1 MPATAAAADV
11 GQAVDDALS
20 AALDADAAV
29 SPPAYDAPPR
39 QAAAADPE
47 APHGRD
53 GDGTPLAPHGIG
65 KNGRPRI
72 KPAGPGRG
80 KTKDAQPRVTDKP
93 PATAV
98 VAPGGTQASGRDYS
112 EDLAGLGLSVWVGA
126 SALKGGRLPLI
137 KVPVPDL
144 RPFAYVW
151 HAELGRGVA
160 AWNNAAQH
168 NAAVRG
174 WVEKLAGEGSWQWVI
189 GVGIWSANL
198 LAGFQELAAKEN
210 AGLRAQ
216 AAAANDANLQAF
228 LAEQLAAA
236 DPVPAAA

>member
-1 MPATAAAADV
+1 MAAAAAPPAAGDV
-11 GQAVDDALS
+11 DSAFD
-20 AALDADAAV
+20 AALNKDAAI

-39 QAAAADPE
+39 QAVSADPD

-53 GDGTPLAPHGIG
+53 EDGKPLAPHGIG
-65 KNGRPRI
+65 ANGRPRI

-80 KTKDAQPRVTDKP
+80 KKKDAAPRVTDKP
-93 PATAV
+93 AAAVATTGQ
-98 VAPGGTQASGRDYS
+98 APGRDYS

-126 SALKGGRLPLI
+126 SALKGGKLPVL

-151 HAELGRGVA
+151 HDQLGAGVA

-168 NAAVRG
+168 NATVRG

-198 LAGFQELAAKEN
+198 LAGFQELAAKDN
-210 AGLRAQ
+210 AGLRAS
-216 AAAANDANLQAF
+216 AAAANDANLQKF
-228 LAEQLAAA
+228 LAEQLATAA
-236 DPVPAAA
+236 GATAAAA

>member
-1 MPATAAAADV
+1 MPAAAAPDI
-11 GQAVDDALS
+11 GQAVDDALN

-39 QAAAADPE
+39 QATSADPE

-53 GDGTPLAPHGIG
+53 ENGKPLAPHGIG

-80 KTKDAQPRVTDKP
+80 KTRDAQPRVTGKTAAAVATTGQP
-93 PATAV
+93 PA
-98 VAPGGTQASGRDYS
+98 GRDYS

-126 SALKGGRLPLI
+126 SALKGGRLPVV

-168 NAAVRG
+168 SPAVRG

-236 DPVPAAA
+236 DGPAPATAA